1 MWAEYL
7 VNVIVGRL
15 NQKGKTLRDFDVGG
29 FGKLLEKVEK
39 GEILEEYLKVAV
51 QKNIF
56 EGVPFERLIEE
67 APKPVEIDLESL
79 VDELVK
85 NNPQQ
90 VEKYKKGQKGV
101 VGFFVGQIMKD
112 LRGKVD
118 PKVVSDVVVKKLEE
132 S

>member
-1 MWAEYL
+1 

-15 NQKGKTLRDFDVGG
+15 NQKGKTLRDFDVEG

-79 VDELVK
+79 VDELIK
-85 NNPQQ
+85 NNPSRW
-90 VEKYKKGQKGV
+90 KS
-101 VGFFVGQIMKD
+101 IRRD
-112 LRGKVD
+112 RRGLW
-118 PKVVSDVVVKKLEE
+118 VSLLGR
-132 S
+132 